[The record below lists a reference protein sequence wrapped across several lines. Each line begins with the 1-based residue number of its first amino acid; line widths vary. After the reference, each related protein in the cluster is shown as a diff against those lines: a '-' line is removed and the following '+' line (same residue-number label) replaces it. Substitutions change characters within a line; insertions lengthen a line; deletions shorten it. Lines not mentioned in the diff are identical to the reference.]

1 VTEADLKSLNA
12 TFMDPIKFATMISES
27 SVVTF

>member
-1 VTEADLKSLNA
+1 VTLEDIKSLNA
-12 TFMDPIKFATMISES
+12 TFIDGVKFAELVSES

>member
-12 TFMDPIKFATMISES
+12 SFMDPIKLASMISES
-27 SVVTF
+27 SVVSF